1 MYTGPPTLLEDL
13 MLHYHTGG
21 GGRSREN
28 PRKVWWDGWVA
39 QVHISEFSDFC
50 AHFIDFLYDFY
61 SFLVFSKSVILLE
74 KEHKSDFL
82 STLLLRYEATKS
94 APTRSFSCI
103 FCIGTKKSSSKS
115 SKFLSFK
122 IGLKLWPVTR
132 LEINF

>member
-61 SFLVFSKSVILLE
+61 CFLVFSKSVILLE
-74 KEHKSDFL
+74 KEHSGVKL
-82 STLLLRYEATKS
+82 SGAIYR
-94 APTRSFSCI
+94 
-103 FCIGTKKSSSKS
+103 
-115 SKFLSFK
+115 
-122 IGLKLWPVTR
+122 
-132 LEINF
+132 